1 MNSLEKFD
9 NLFRE
14 QLDKIKNINKG
25 NKPPLIHV
33 LGDFNFRDIVWPD
46 RLSKSGSS
54 LSQTEGQILID
65 IMNDHGL
72 EQLVN
77 FPTRERNTLDL
88 ILTSLPGQFADI
100 HSPDKLSDH
109 DIVSGTLKIAIPPIK
124 KPRRNVY
131 RYQKGDYESMRA
143 ETLKFAK
150 EKHFNGYSD
159 TRSVQENFNLITSFI
174 QESADKHIPS
184 KTSRSV
190 SSVPWITPEI
200 RRKIHRKNAT
210 HAKAKKTGSAKFRS
224 KFESLRKEIKADIRK
239 QHDLY
244 VNNLVG
250 DVKANPRDFYRYI
263 NSQKKDTQ
271 GIPPLKKRNGSGI
284 AQSEFEKAEE
294 FNGQFSDVSLKVNT
308 NRSLLWI
315 DLPHSCMILW
325 SQRKG

>member
-1 MNSLEKFD
+1 MEKFD

-25 NKPPLIHV
+25 NNPPPLIHV

-88 ILTSLPGQFADI
+88 ILTSLPGQFVDI
-100 HSPDKLSDH
+100 HSTDKLSDH

-124 KPRRNVY
+124 KPRRKVY

-150 EKHFNGYSD
+150 ERYFNGYSD

-200 RRKIHRKNAT
+200 RRKIRRKNAT

-244 VNNLVG
+244 VYNLVG
-250 DVKANPRDFYRYI
+250 DVKANPKDFYRYI

-284 AQSEFEKAEE
+284 AQGGS
-294 FNGQFSDVSLKVNT
+294 
-308 NRSLLWI
+308 I
-315 DLPHSCMILW
+315 
-325 SQRKG
+325 